1 MRVGI
6 SYIAKRFSKENNK
19 YMKSFDNKTPS
30 KYITYLL
37 GVLLSNDFMYLL
49 FSLLSGFKWFK
60 QNEID
65 KFCLNSIGEN
75 SSIGYILEFDLE
87 YPNELHDLHNDYPL
101 VPERLEIT
109 HNILLNYCSSI
120 ANEYD
125 IKIGDGDKLVSN
137 LGSKNKYVLHYKNLQ
152 LSEIHGILKFKQTD
166 EY

>member
-30 KYITYLL
+30 KYITYLDANNL
-37 GVLLSNDFMYLL
+37 YGWAMSQYLPY
-49 FSLLSGFKWFK
+49 SGFKWFK

-65 KFCLNSIGEN
+65 KFCLNSIDEN

-152 LSEIHGILKFKQTD
+152 L
-166 EY
+166 Y